1 VGRHP
6 REELTVDHALWT
18 RLHAEAQARAADAD
32 PAHDF
37 SHVMRVVASA
47 RAIATEEKADVDVA
61 TTAALLHELFN
72 HPKGHPESHLS
83 GDICAEHARALLEGE
98 GAERAFVAH
107 VADAIRTH
115 AFSRGLL
122 PTSLEGK
129 VLQDADRLDAIGAIG
144 IARCFATCA
153 TMKRPFYAPDD
164 PMCRTR
170 APNDK
175 LWGTDHFFTKLLRI
189 PAQLHTATGRAMA
202 EGRAGAMRAF
212 LEQFEREI
220 GAES

>member
-1 VGRHP
+1 MN
-6 REELTVDHALWT
+6 DSLWA
-18 RLHAEAQARAADAD
+18 RLRAEAERCAASAD

-37 SHVMRVVASA
+37 SHVLRVVASA
-47 RAIATEEKADVDVA
+47 RSIAAAEGADVHVA

-83 GDICAEHARALLEGE
+83 GDVCAEHARALLGAE
-98 GAERAFVAH
+98 GADAMFSER

-115 AFSRGLL
+115 AFSRGFT
-122 PTSLEGK
+122 PSAIEGK

-164 PMCRTR
+164 PLCVART
-170 APNDK
+170 PDDK
-175 LWGTDHFFTKLLRI
+175 LWGADHFFTKLLRI
-189 PAQLHTATGRAMA
+189 PAQLHTATARAMA
-202 EGRAGAMRAF
+202 EARADAMRVF
-212 LEQFEREI
+212 LEQLGREI
-220 GAES
+220 DASA